1 MLYVFKNEM
10 PQLYQ
15 VFQKLSMDSDH
26 TYQGG
31 FFKAN
36 FSAVTIVPQRCVLL
50 YLVISHCYLISLFG
64 WLLL

>member
-1 MLYVFKNEM
+1 MLYVLKNEM

-36 FSAVTIVPQRCVLL
+36 FSAVTIAPQRCVLL
-50 YLVISHCYLISLFG
+50 
-64 WLLL
+64 

>member
-1 MLYVFKNEM
+1 MITHLASMLYVFKNEM

-36 FSAVTIVPQRCVLL
+36 VSAVTIAPQRCVLL
-50 YLVISHCYLISLFG
+50 
-64 WLLL
+64 

>member
-1 MLYVFKNEM
+1 MNGFRGVSTKTQLASMSYVFKNEM

-15 VFQKLSMDSDH
+15 VFQKLSMDSYH

-36 FSAVTIVPQRCVLL
+36 VSAVTIAPQRCVLL
-50 YLVISHCYLISLFG
+50 
-64 WLLL
+64 